1 MRVLRQQAATVPSR
15 ISPGKYTRHDQ
26 SCQLIPFSICR
37 RRSPKKLGGC
47 KARLS
52 SPEAAE
58 EKLNQE
64 AFRLAR
70 TIRNLLHTSQ
80 QQPDL
85 SRSLAGGGGGAVAG
99 AAAGGGAGHRLCKTQ
114 LLAQPLD
121 AAPISPASKSNGNN
135 TPTPSAA
142 EMLFMRANTM
152 RDSRL
157 SLRSS
162 TDSSVHSTISSTA
175 SSSSKIETDEEI
187 TAIMTPNGNNNNNNA
202 NKQSKPAGNH
212 NGSSTED
219 ESGFSSISSFHDVG
233 LPLSSTLIADCSS
246 RNSTLKSALNG
257 VGVPLPTSGNGNG
270 SSLTPSQSPAKTYRN
285 ASRYQRFSTL
295 TSEDAAA
302 VLWV

>member
-1 MRVLRQQAATVPSR
+1 M
-15 ISPGKYTRHDQ
+15 
-26 SCQLIPFSICR
+26 
-37 RRSPKKLGGC
+37 
-47 KARLS
+47 
-52 SPEAAE
+52 
-58 EKLNQE
+58 
-64 AFRLAR
+64 
-70 TIRNLLHTSQ
+70 
-80 QQPDL
+80 
-85 SRSLAGGGGGAVAG
+85 
-99 AAAGGGAGHRLCKTQ
+99 CKTQ
-114 LLAQPLD
+114 LVSPPLLD

-135 TPTPSAA
+135 TPTPTATSSAA
-142 EMLFMRANTM
+142 EMLFLRANTM

-175 SSSSKIETDEEI
+175 SSSSKMETDEEI
-187 TAIMTPNGNNNNNNA
+187 TAIITPNGNSSS

-246 RNSTLKSALNG
+246 RNSTLKSALNV
-257 VGVPLPTSGNGNG
+257 VGVPLSSNSGS
-270 SSLTPSQSPAKTYRN
+270 SSLTSPSQSPSKTYRN

-295 TSEDAAA
+295 SSEDAAA

>member
-1 MRVLRQQAATVPSR
+1 M
-15 ISPGKYTRHDQ
+15 
-26 SCQLIPFSICR
+26 LILISICR

-85 SRSLAGGGGGAVAG
+85 SRSLAGGGGGG
-99 AAAGGGAGHRLCKTQ
+99 TAGGGHRLCKTQ
-114 LLAQPLD
+114 LLAPPLD
-121 AAPISPASKSNGNN
+121 AAPISPTSKSNGNN
-135 TPTPSAA
+135 TPTPTATSTT
-142 EMLFMRANTM
+142 EMLFLRANTM

-187 TAIMTPNGNNNNNNA
+187 TPIMTPNGNST
-202 NKQSKPAGNH
+202 NKQSKPTGNH

-246 RNSTLKSALNG
+246 RNSTLKSALNV
-257 VGVPLPTSGNGNG
+257 VGVPLPSSDS
-270 SSLTPSQSPAKTYRN
+270 SSLTPSQSPSKTYRN

>member
-1 MRVLRQQAATVPSR
+1 ML
-15 ISPGKYTRHDQ
+15 ISIFT
-26 SCQLIPFSICR
+26 FR

-85 SRSLAGGGGGAVAG
+85 SRSLAGGGGGT
-99 AAAGGGAGHRLCKTQ
+99 GGGGGHRLCKTQ
-114 LLAQPLD
+114 LLSPPLLD

-135 TPTPSAA
+135 TPTPTATSSAA
-142 EMLFMRANTM
+142 EMLFLRANTM

-162 TDSSVHSTISSTA
+162 TDSSVHSTISSIA
-175 SSSSKIETDEEI
+175 SSSSKMETDEEI
-187 TAIMTPNGNNNNNNA
+187 TAIITPNGNSS

-246 RNSTLKSALNG
+246 RNSTLKSALNV
-257 VGVPLPTSGNGNG
+257 VGVPLSSNGG
-270 SSLTPSQSPAKTYRN
+270 SSSLTTPSHSPSKTYRN

-295 TSEDAAA
+295 SSEDAAA

>member
-1 MRVLRQQAATVPSR
+1 MRALRQQAATVPSR
-15 ISPGKYTRHDQ
+15 ISPGKYTCLSPILDQ
-26 SCQLIPFSICR
+26 SCQLMLVSICR

-85 SRSLAGGGGGAVAG
+85 SRSLAGGGGGAVA
-99 AAAGGGAGHRLCKTQ
+99 AAAGGAGHRLCKTQ

-187 TAIMTPNGNNNNNNA
+187 TAIMTPNGNNNNA

-257 VGVPLPTSGNGNG
+257 VGVPLPSSGNGA
-270 SSLTPSQSPAKTYRN
+270 SLTPSQSPAKTYRN